1 MPTGITIT
9 PAVKILS
16 IFNSDDFSET
26 AGETVQFLTGVLQ
39 IPANSVNTNNT
50 SCVVELTARAIKTGV
65 NNTAILR
72 IYINTTSSL
81 TGATLLA
88 TGGAPGAT
96 DLYQQLD
103 RTLFVAKGPVYTKVA
118 PPTSPL
124 FSDNGRSTTAE
135 SSIVIDWKAD
145 QYIMLS
151 VQNASTLDESIGTG
165 IIFKIY
171 K

>member
-26 AGETVQFLTGVLQ
+26 AGETVQVLTGVLQ
-39 IPANSVNTNNT
+39 IPANSVNT

-81 TGATLLA
+81 SGATLLA

-96 DLYQQLD
+96 DLFQQLD
-103 RTLFVAKGPVYTKVA
+103 RTLFVAKDPVYTKVA

-135 SSIVIDWKAD
+135 SNIVIDWKAD

>member
-1 MPTGITIT
+1 MGTIISSI
-9 PAVKILS
+9 PPDKILS
-16 IFNSDDFSET
+16 IFNSDDFEAT
-26 AGETVQFLTGVLQ
+26 AGGTAQFLTGILQ
-39 IPANSVNTNNT
+39 IPANSANS

-65 NNTAILR
+65 AGITTLR
-72 IYINTTSSL
+72 VYINTTDSL
-81 TGATLLA
+81 SGATLLA
-88 TGGAPGAT
+88 TGGDPGAT
-96 DLYQQLD
+96 DLFQQLD
-103 RTLFVAKGPVYTKVA
+103 RTLFVAKGPTYTKVA

-135 SSIVIDWKAD
+135 STIAIDWKVD

-151 VQNASTLDESIGTG
+151 VQNASALDTSIGTG